1 MNETV
6 QTMLDTPMNP
16 IEDPETHNIIL
27 KRQKNVD
34 VNNYLEIEFKKNSK
48 WDQKIQKRIAKKM
61 KMSMQQIYKW
71 NWDRRQKQL
80 RLEQRKQQKKDI
92 SHGQIFKVQKSSAHH
107 ATHSNQEEFFF
118 PQVIY

>member
-34 VNNYLEIEFKKNSK
+34 INNYLEIEFKKNSK

-80 RLEQRKQQKKDI
+80 RLEQRKKLKKDTGQ
-92 SHGQIFKVQKSSAHH
+92 GQIFKVSKSSTHH
-107 ATHSNQEEFFF
+107 PNQEEVFF

>member
-80 RLEQRKQQKKDI
+80 RLEQRKKLKID
-92 SHGQIFKVQKSSAHH
+92 
-107 ATHSNQEEFFF
+107 TNQG
-118 PQVIY
+118 